1 MLQHVKHR
9 STCKV
14 FLVQRV
20 TRHCCVLSFQS
31 FEGVCL
37 RKRLFDCYFSNKK
50 RTSGVSLRVAVLCFL
65 SSPLGG
71 AAVTDGGTILRLTGW
86 IVHIKT
92 KTILRHWR
100 DAE

>member
-1 MLQHVKHR
+1 MDILYFVLFCMFFISAIKKGLQ
-9 STCKV
+9 
-14 FLVQRV
+14 
-20 TRHCCVLSFQS
+20 
-31 FEGVCL
+31 
-37 RKRLFDCYFSNKK
+37 
-50 RTSGVSLRVAVLCFL
+50 GVSLRVAVLCFL

-71 AAVTDGGTILRLTGW
+71 AAVTDGGTILRLRGW

>member
-1 MLQHVKHR
+1 MLCGY
-9 STCKV
+9 SV
-14 FLVQRV
+14 FC
-20 TRHCCVLSFQS
+20 TVLY
-31 FEGVCL
+31 VL
-37 RKRLFDCYFSNKK
+37 YFSNKK
-50 RTSGVSLRVAVLCFL
+50 KGLQGVSLRVAVLCFL

-71 AAVTDGGTILRLTGW
+71 AAVTDGGTILRLRGW

>member
-1 MLQHVKHR
+1 MSNTEAHVKYSSFSVSHVIAVYFPFNR
-9 STCKV
+9 LKGFV
-14 FLVQRV
+14 
-20 TRHCCVLSFQS
+20 CVR
-31 FEGVCL
+31 GCL
-37 RKRLFDCYFSNKK
+37 IAISAIKK
-50 RTSGVSLRVAVLCFL
+50 GLQGVSLRVAVLCFL